1 MSGTMASL
9 DASTVAI
16 IVAAVA
22 IGVLAQTVAG
32 FGFALIAV
40 PVFVAVLDVR
50 DAIVLATLL
59 GCVNSSVLALSNRRH
74 VPWQTVAPMIA
85 AAVLAMPVGLI
96 VLLIAPSGV
105 IRLLVGVSTAVM
117 ALALLRGLRFGDRS
131 VHSELAVGALS
142 GVLNT
147 STGINGPPV
156 VLYLQGRELPP
167 DDFRAALAVFFLSSN
182 VATMFILAV
191 SGLITVDAVVLWAA
205 SLPAVATGFV
215 VGGQIA
221 QRVAPAAFRGIVF
234 CLLFAS
240 AFVAIA
246 SAISAIV

>member
-1 MSGTMASL
+1 M
-9 DASTVAI
+9 DATTIAI

-22 IGVLAQTVAG
+22 VGVLAQTVAG

-59 GCVNSSVLALSNRRH
+59 GCVNSAVLAYSNRRH
-74 VPWQTVAPMIA
+74 VPWATVSPMIG
-85 AAVLAMPVGLI
+85 AAVLAMPIGLA
-96 VLLIAPSGV
+96 VLLIAPAGV
-105 IRLLVGVSTAVM
+105 IRLLVGVSTFVM

-131 VHSELAVGALS
+131 LRSEVAVGALS
-142 GVLNT
+142 GMLNT

-167 DDFRAALAVFFLSSN
+167 DDFRAALAVFFFSCNL
-182 VATMFILAV
+182 ATLFILAV
-191 SGLITVDAVVLWAA
+191 SGLMTMDAVFLWAA
-205 SLPAVATGFV
+205 SLPAVGAGFIL
-215 VGGQIA
+215 GGQIA
-221 QRVAPAAFRGIVF
+221 QRVAPTAFRGIVF
-234 CLLFAS
+234 ALLFAS

-246 SAISAIV
+246 SALSTIV